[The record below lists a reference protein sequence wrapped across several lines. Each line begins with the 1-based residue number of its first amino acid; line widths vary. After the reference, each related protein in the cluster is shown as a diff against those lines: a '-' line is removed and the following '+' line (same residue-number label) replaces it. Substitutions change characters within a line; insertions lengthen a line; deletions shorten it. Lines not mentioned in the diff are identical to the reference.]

1 MNKRFM
7 RMLEPRFRLC
17 FIMLVL
23 FALSSFFISPWL
35 AAGELAAV
43 LLVYL
48 QFRHAVTKRNRE
60 VLQYVENM
68 MYNVDAATKDSLL
81 NFPLPMAIVKLAS
94 DELI

>member
-35 AAGELAAV
+35 AAGELAAMDPDA
-43 LLVYL
+43 L
-48 QFRHAVTKRNRE
+48 A
-60 VLQYVENM
+60 M
-68 MYNVDAATKDSLL
+68 MYASPVLTLIGICDRQPEREGECLE
-81 NFPLPMAIVKLAS
+81 KLQNHVRLFFRMVHTEEA
-94 DELI
+94 